1 MWGRLMKVI
10 NNKQLREIWHF
21 DDGLEGHRQYTNKW
35 IVLREEA
42 GGGKLVLQ
50 NMENKQI
57 IINRISEWKTHI
69 IRNQAHS

>member
-21 DDGLEGHRQYTNKW
+21 DDGLEGHQQYTNKW
-35 IVLREEA
+35 IVLREEE

-50 NMENKQI
+50 NMENKEI
-57 IINRISEWKTHI
+57 IINRISEWKTHR
-69 IRNQAHS
+69 IRN